1 MVIQALRDNI
11 PKWVTGVILFVI
23 IGPFALWGINSYFTA
38 ASDTSVAK
46 VNGDEIS
53 PGDFERAYQGQYQRL
68 QQMYGAAFRPGMI
81 DEKELRQQT
90 LDSMIN
96 QTLLEQQVAKQ
107 HYAISDD
114 WLREE
119 IAKLP
124 AFQIDGKFS
133 EKAYEATLAANG
145 ISPAEFERRNRQ
157 NLILGQIQA
166 SIQDSAIAMPAE
178 FTAAVALRDQQRQIG
193 YISISTNRFLAEAQP
208 TDKDVEAYYKAHGDE
223 FMTPE
228 KVTLSYVELDEAVLA
243 KQVKVDDATLQAQY
257 QQQIKSFQQDETRQ
271 ARHILIG
278 VSGTDPKAD
287 AAAKAKAEDV
297 LKQLQAGGDFAKLAA
312 KYSDDPGSAKQGG
325 ELGWVSKGT
334 MVKPFE
340 DALFGLQKPGQM
352 TGLVKSQFGYHI
364 IELEGIRAA
373 SVKPFAEVRD
383 QLLTEA
389 QKKQADDS
397 YYKLGDE
404 LANLAY
410 EHDQSLDTASQQ
422 LNLPIQTVEDVTRD
436 AGTGIAANADVRKAA
451 FSEQVL
457 TQGKNSEPV
466 PVGDNHVVVVRVKG
480 HVPSQPKPLAEVRG
494 EIVSKIKI
502 QQADAAAQK
511 LADSLVAQLKQGADP
526 AQLARSNGI
535 GVGYVQPSFVKRD
548 QSGLPP
554 ALLTA
559 AFAAPDPAN
568 TRTIE
573 SVRLETGDQVVLMVT
588 GAKPGDAS
596 ALTAQQRVR
605 GMSDLSRQMG
615 EQDFSAY
622 MAWLRDSGKVKV
634 NAQNLQ
640 QQDDQ

>member
-68 QQMYGAAFRPGMI
+68 QQMYGQAFRPGMI
-81 DEKELRQQT
+81 DEKELRQET

-96 QTLLEQQVAKQ
+96 QTLLDQQVAKQ

-114 WLREE
+114 RLREE

-124 AFQIDGKFS
+124 AFQVEGQFS
-133 EKAYEATLAANG
+133 QKAYEATLAANG
-145 ISPAEFERRNRQ
+145 MSPAEFERRDREG
-157 NLILGQIQA
+157 IIVGQVQA
-166 SIQDSAIAMPAE
+166 SIQDSAIATPAE
-178 FTAAVALRDQQRQIG
+178 FADAVALRDQQRQIG

-208 TDKDVEAYYKAHGDE
+208 TDQDVAAYYKAHGDE

-228 KVTLSYVELDEAVLA
+228 KVTLAYVELDEAVLA

-257 QQQIKSFQQDETRQ
+257 QQQIKNFEQGETREAQ
-271 ARHILIG
+271 HILISVNG
-278 VSGTDPKAD
+278 SDPKAD

-297 LKQLQAGGDFAKLAA
+297 LKQVKAGGDFAKLAE
-312 KYSDDPGSAKQGG
+312 KYSEDPGSAKSGG
-325 ELGWVSKGT
+325 DLGWVSKGT

-340 DALFGLQKPGQM
+340 DALFALHKPGDVSD
-352 TGLVKSQFGYHI
+352 LVKTQFGYHI
-364 IELEGIRAA
+364 IKLDGIRAA
-373 SVKPFAEVRD
+373 SVKPFAEVKD
-383 QLLTEA
+383 QLLSET
-389 QKKQADDS
+389 QKKQADDT
-397 YYKLGDE
+397 YYKLGDQ

-410 EHDQSLDTASQQ
+410 EHPDSLERVSQE

-436 AGTGIAANADVRKAA
+436 AGTGIAANADVRKSA

-457 TQGKNSEPV
+457 TQGSNSEPI

-480 HVPSQPKPLAEVRG
+480 HVPSQPKPLSEVRG
-494 EIVSKIKI
+494 EIVAKIKT

-511 LADSLVAQLKQGADP
+511 LADSLVTQLKQGADP

-535 GVGYVQPSFVKRD
+535 GVAYVLPSFVKRE
-548 QSGLPP
+548 QGGLPP
-554 ALLTA
+554 ELLAA
-559 AFAAPDPAN
+559 AFAAPDPAD

-573 SVRLETGDQVVLMVT
+573 SVRLQSGDQVVLMVT
-588 GAKPGDAS
+588 GAKPGEVS
-596 ALTAQQRVR
+596 ALTDQQRIAGLR
-605 GMSDLSRQMG
+605 DLSRQMG
-615 EQDFSAY
+615 AADFSAY
-622 MAWLRDSGKVKV
+622 LAWLRQSGKVKI
-634 NAQNLQ
+634 NSQNMQ

>member
-81 DEKELRQQT
+81 DEKALRQQT
-90 LDSMIN
+90 LDNMISA
-96 QTLLEQQVAKQ
+96 TLLDQQVASQ
-107 HYAISDD
+107 HYAIGDD
-114 WLREE
+114 QLREE

-124 AFQIDGKFS
+124 AFQVEGKFS
-133 EKAYEATLAANG
+133 RDAYKATLEANG
-145 ISPAEFERRNRQ
+145 ISEAEFERRNRQ
-157 NLILGQIQA
+157 NMIVGQVQA
-166 SIQDSAIAMPAE
+166 SIQSSAIATPADLA
-178 FTAAVALRDQQRQIG
+178 AAVALRDQQRQIG

-208 TDKDVEAYYKAHGDE
+208 TDQDVAAYYKAHGDE

-228 KVTLSYVELDEAVLA
+228 KVTLAYVELDEAVLA
-243 KQVKVDDATLQAQY
+243 KQVKVDDTALQAQY

-278 VSGTDPKAD
+278 VSGSDPKAD

-297 LKQLQAGGDFAKLAA
+297 LKQVQAGGDFAKLAE

-325 ELGWVSKGT
+325 ELGWVSKGA

-340 DALFGLQKPGQM
+340 DSLFALQKPGDVS
-352 TGLVKSQFGYHI
+352 GLVKSQYGYHI
-364 IELEGIRAA
+364 IKLEGVRAA

-410 EHDQSLDTASQQ
+410 EHDQSLDNASQA
-422 LNLPIQTVEDVTRD
+422 LNLPVQTVEDVTRD

-457 TQGKNSEPV
+457 TQGKNSEPI
-466 PVGDNHVVVVRVKG
+466 PVGDNHVVVLRVKG
-480 HVPSQPKPLAEVRG
+480 HVPSQPRPLAEVRG
-494 EIVSKIKI
+494 EIVSKIKT

-511 LADSLVAQLKQGADP
+511 LADSLVQQLKQGADP
-526 AQLARSNGI
+526 AVLAKSNGV
-535 GVGYVQPSFVKRD
+535 GVGYVPPSFVKRN
-548 QSGLPP
+548 QGGLPP

-559 AFAAPDPAN
+559 AFAAPDPAS

-573 SVRLETGDQVVLMVT
+573 SVRLESGDRVVLMVT
-588 GAKPGDAS
+588 GAKPGDVA
-596 ALTAQQRVR
+596 ALTDQQRLS
-605 GMSDLSRQMG
+605 GLSDLSRQLG
-615 EQDFSAY
+615 SDDFAGY
-622 MAWLRDSGKVKV
+622 LAWLRQAGKVKV